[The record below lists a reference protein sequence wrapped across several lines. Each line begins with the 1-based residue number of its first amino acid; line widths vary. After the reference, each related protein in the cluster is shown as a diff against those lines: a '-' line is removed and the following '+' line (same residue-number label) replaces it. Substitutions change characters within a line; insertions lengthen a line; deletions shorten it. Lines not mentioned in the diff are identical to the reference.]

1 MLRGFRVPDG
11 LFVHYP
17 VLTIDPLSFF
27 PSHLIACD
35 EELLN
40 QPFMHFAL
48 GCFTRKGGCAESNCL
63 MSPLVAPD
71 AMLRLMPPTKFM
83 VAEVDSLR
91 DHSFVMALRLLK
103 LGVRSKVILM
113 KDFIH
118 GFNSMD
124 TNVVGIHEYRRGTNL
139 TIEHFSKMFNHIMWV
154 EEEERFNE
162 SQSAYNAAMTSQ

>member
-1 MLRGFRVPDG
+1 M
-11 LFVHYP
+11 
-17 VLTIDPLSFF
+17 SFF

-40 QPFMHFAL
+40 QPFMYFSL
-48 GCFTRKGGCAESNCL
+48 GCFTRNGGRSDKNCL
-63 MSPLVAPD
+63 MSPLIAPD
-71 AMLRLMPPTKFM
+71 AMLRRMPPTKFM

-91 DHSFVMALRLLK
+91 DHSFAMALKLLK

-124 TNVVGIHEYRRGTNL
+124 TNMVGITEYRRGTNL
-139 TIEHFSKMFNHIMWV
+139 TIEHFRKMFNHI
-154 EEEERFNE
+154 
-162 SQSAYNAAMTSQ
+162 